1 MSRIQ
6 CTRCHGTLSIKNG
19 DRRQMCPD
27 CNGMGYI
34 EEDDDDDDDYP
45 PDYFDED

>member
-1 MSRIQ
+1 
-6 CTRCHGTLSIKNG
+6 
-19 DRRQMCPD
+19 MCPD